1 MNFTGASPLDAVE
14 FGKQEGGD
22 WMNLLEV
29 RSVGPMLWFDCGAL
43 NILIRRSDLDR
54 RSFSRMVGS
63 VNSS

>member
-1 MNFTGASPLDAVE
+1 
-14 FGKQEGGD
+14 
-22 WMNLLEV
+22 MNLLEV